1 MDYGRLITEF
11 LFIAALIASIFLF
24 GSDVISFYSNLF
36 FNPCETPIVYSIGNI
51 DSGFGVS
58 NVYLL
63 SAVKEAEQSWESNY
77 KSNLF
82 EYSEGKGMKINLIY
96 DYRQDSTQYINNL
109 DNILGI
115 DKDLYNELKSEYD
128 NYIVQ
133 YNSINSKL
141 DQLVLVYNQSGYKKK
156 NAASDLSQIRSYESQ
171 RNDLV
176 DKINNLQK
184 QINSLAAK
192 YNVTVKNYNN
202 LTESIDSEFE
212 QGNYIFDAQNKEI
225 NIYQFDNKETLVAVL
240 VHEMGHA
247 LGLGHSED
255 PLDIMYSV
263 NAGESQ
269 NITKDDITNI
279 NNICSKSWWDKMQ
292 ERLNAIKK

>member
-1 MDYGRLITEF
+1 MAG
-11 LFIAALIASIFLF
+11 IFVF
-24 GSDVISFYSNLF
+24 GPDISSSYSDMF
-36 FNPCETPIVYSIGNI
+36 FNPCKTPIVYSIGNV

-58 NVYLL
+58 SDYLL
-63 SAVKEAEQSWESNY
+63 SVVKEAEQSWESNY

-82 EYSEGKGMKINLIY
+82 EYLEGKGMKINLIY
-96 DYRQDSTQYINNL
+96 DYRQDSTQEINNL
-109 DNILGI
+109 DNILGV
-115 DKDLYNELKSEYD
+115 DEDLYNELKKEYD
-128 NYIVQ
+128 NYVVQ

-141 DQLVLVYNQSGYKKK
+141 DQLVSAYNQSGYKKK
-156 NAASDLSQIRSYESQ
+156 NAASDLSQIRLYESQ

-176 DKINNLQK
+176 DKINNLQQ
-184 QINSLAAK
+184 QINNLAAK

-212 QGNYIFDAQNKEI
+212 QGNYVFDAQNKEI

-240 VHEMGHA
+240 IHEMGHA

-255 PLDIMYSV
+255 PADIMYSV

-269 NITKDDITNI
+269 DITEEDLNNI
-279 NNICSKSWWDKMQ
+279 NNICSKTWWDKVQ
-292 ERLNAIKK
+292 ERLNTIKK

>member
-58 NVYLL
+58 NAYLL

-77 KSNLF
+77 QSNLF
-82 EYSEGKGMKINLIY
+82 EYSEGKGMKINFIY
-96 DYRQDSTQYINNL
+96 DYRQDSTQEINNL
-109 DNILGI
+109 DNILGV
-115 DKDLYNELKSEYD
+115 DKDLYNELKREYD
-128 NYIVQ
+128 NYIIQ
-133 YNSINSKL
+133 YNSINYKL
-141 DQLVLVYNQSGYKKK
+141 NQLVSVYNQSGYKKK

-184 QINSLAAK
+184 QINNLAAK
-192 YNVTVKNYNN
+192 YNLTVKNYNN

-212 QGNYIFDAQNKEI
+212 QGNYVFDAQNKEI

-269 NITKDDITNI
+269 NITKDDINNI
-279 NNICSKSWWDKMQ
+279 NNICSKSWWEKMK
-292 ERLNAIKK
+292 EKLNTILK